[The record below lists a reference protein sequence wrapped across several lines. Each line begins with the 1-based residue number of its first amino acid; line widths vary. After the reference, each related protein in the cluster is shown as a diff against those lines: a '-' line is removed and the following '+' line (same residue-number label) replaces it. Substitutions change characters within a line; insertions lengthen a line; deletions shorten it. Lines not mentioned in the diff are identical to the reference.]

1 MTQTI
6 PPTRRALTEALE
18 LSAEILK
25 NVELSE
31 LPLANVALKA
41 SRLARLINDHDMQRI
56 MEYEAGGYPTQADG
70 VPPEVWRLAVA
81 AGRRLEQKDSEGNP
95 KEYVY
100 LESIAEL
107 EHESRMVDTALQ
119 AARDPD
125 VHLSSANPYQTV
137 VPPFGNRL
145 ERDNAKYKSSTAL
158 KRLSNCRTLIY
169 RYALRKHYEL
179 KFSGIADD
187 IFSRIRQRVDEAI
200 GSTVPDAVQKL
211 SAVHDGLLSD
221 NPEDWANAVHS
232 CRRIL
237 KDLADAVFPPRSEDR
252 VVKQET
258 SERTIHLGPDNYV
271 NRIMCYVEDNSASTR
286 FTEIVGSHLA
296 YLGDR
301 LDSVS
306 KAAQKGSHKG
316 IVRREEADR
325 YVVYTYLIVGDVLS
339 LVDSASGKAG

>member
-1 MTQTI
+1 MTETI
-6 PPTRRALTEALE
+6 PPTRKALAEALE

-25 NVELSE
+25 NIELSE
-31 LPLANVALKA
+31 LPLANIALKA
-41 SRLARLINDHDMQRI
+41 SRLARLINEHDMQRI
-56 MEYEAGGYPTQADG
+56 MEYEAGGYPTQASG
-70 VPPEVWRLAVA
+70 VTPEIWRFAVA
-81 AGRRLEQKDSEGNP
+81 AGRRFEEKDATGNL

-107 EHESRMVDTALQ
+107 EHQSRMVDAALQ

-137 VPPFGNRL
+137 VPPVGNWL
-145 ERDNAKYKSSTAL
+145 ERETAKNKSSTAL
-158 KRLSNCRTLIY
+158 KRLSSCRTLIY

-179 KFSGIADD
+179 KFSDIADD
-187 IFSRIRQRVDEAI
+187 IFSRIRERVDAAI
-200 GSTVPDAVQKL
+200 GRVVPDAVQKL
-211 SAVHDGLLSD
+211 SAVHDNLLSD

-237 KDLADAVFPPRSEDR
+237 KDLADAIFPPRSDDR
-252 VVKQET
+252 VVKQGMNEK
-258 SERTIHLGPDNYV
+258 TIHLGPDNYV

-339 LVDSASGKAG
+339 LADSASGKAP